1 MGPYATCLS
10 WSLQLKPA
18 QQEAG
23 NVALLQAMADPND
36 KGHTGHPGDKGKTWH
51 SCISSNREV
60 HFLIVMGRGRAAR
73 HC

>member
-23 NVALLQAMADPND
+23 NVALLQAMADPNE
-36 KGHTGHPGDKGKTWH
+36 KGHTGHTGDKGKTWH
-51 SCISSNREV
+51 SCISSNR
-60 HFLIVMGRGRAAR
+60 
-73 HC
+73 